1 MKKSEIPQDRGS
13 EDPSNFNELYYATNE
28 KGDYVT
34 GKSTGWDPKKIAL
47 DNAIEEIQE
56 RAENAKQRVLN
67 KETSP
72 IEYYMELN
80 KMDIPILASYV
91 GFWSWRVKRH
101 FKVKVFNKLS
111 EKILKKYADL
121 FEISIN
127 QLKDIEHGN

>member
-1 MKKSEIPQDRGS
+1 MKKSDIPQDRGS
-13 EDPSNFNELYYATNE
+13 DDPSNFNELYYATDTEGN
-28 KGDYVT
+28 YVT

-56 RAENAKQRVLN
+56 RAEKAKQRVLN

-101 FKVKVFNKLS
+101 LKVKVFHKLS
-111 EKILKKYADL
+111 EKKLKKYADL

-127 QLKDIEHGN
+127 QLKDIEYGN

>member
-1 MKKSEIPQDRGS
+1 MKKSDIPQDRGS
-13 EDPSNFNELYYATNE
+13 QDPSNFKELCYATDD
-28 KGDYVT
+28 KGNYVT
-34 GKSTGWDPKKIAL
+34 GNSTGWDPKKIAL
-47 DNAIEEIQE
+47 DNAIEEIHE
-56 RAENAKQRVLN
+56 RAENAKQRVLK

-101 FKVKVFNKLS
+101 FKVKVFHKLS
-111 EKILKKYADL
+111 EKTLKKYADL
-121 FEISIN
+121 FDISIN

>member
-91 GFWSWRVKRH
+91 GFWLWRVKRH

>member
-1 MKKSEIPQDRGS
+1 MKKSDIPQDRRS
-13 EDPSNFNELYYATNE
+13 NDPSNFRELCYATDMDG
-28 KGDYVT
+28 KYVT
-34 GKSTGWDPKKIAL
+34 GNSTGWDPKRIAL
-47 DNAIEEIQE
+47 DNAIEEIHE

-67 KETSP
+67 NETSP

-101 FKVKVFNKLS
+101 FKVNVFNKLS
-111 EKILKKYADL
+111 EKTLMKYANI

-127 QLKDIEHGN
+127 QLKKIDNGN

>member
-1 MKKSEIPQDRGS
+1 MKKSDIPQDRGS

-34 GKSTGWDPKKIAL
+34 GRSTGWDPKKIAL
-47 DNAIEEIQE
+47 DNAIEEIHE

-80 KMDIPILASYV
+80 KMDVPILASYV

-101 FKVKVFNKLS
+101 FKVKVFNRLS
-111 EKILKKYADL
+111 ENTLKKYPDL

-127 QLKDIEHGN
+127 QLKDIEYGN